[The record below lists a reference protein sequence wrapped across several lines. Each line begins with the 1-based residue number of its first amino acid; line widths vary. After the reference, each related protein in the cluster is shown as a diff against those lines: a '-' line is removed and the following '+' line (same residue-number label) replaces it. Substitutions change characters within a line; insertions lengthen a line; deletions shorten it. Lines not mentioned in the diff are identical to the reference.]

1 MRYLSELI
9 ALINAHL
16 NSHTQRLFT
25 QLYDDAT
32 YEYAKNAKPSAERV
46 ESIITQSLQDSYHDL
61 MREYKYKVAK
71 KLRTLDEL
79 AQSSSALDIPLDIP
93 PMTYPS
99 HSISTLAKQLAK
111 AVLELNATHT
121 KNTQE
126 KLSAALQELLRTKMG
141 DFISLL
147 TQENTRVQALLHQ
160 SFANYA
166 QAQKD
171 ALQDKITKNTR
182 TLESA
187 LAKTATKDN
196 IEALQNAQ
204 KTIQSLHNEVQMIL
218 KAL

>member
-1 MRYLSELI
+1 
-9 ALINAHL
+9 
-16 NSHTQRLFT
+16 
-25 QLYDDAT
+25 
-32 YEYAKNAKPSAERV
+32 
-46 ESIITQSLQDSYHDL
+46 
-61 MREYKYKVAK
+61 
-71 KLRTLDEL
+71 
-79 AQSSSALDIPLDIP
+79 
-93 PMTYPS
+93 MTYPS

-160 SFANYA
+160 SFTSYA

-182 TLESA
+182 ALESA
-187 LAKTATKDN
+187 LAKTATKDD